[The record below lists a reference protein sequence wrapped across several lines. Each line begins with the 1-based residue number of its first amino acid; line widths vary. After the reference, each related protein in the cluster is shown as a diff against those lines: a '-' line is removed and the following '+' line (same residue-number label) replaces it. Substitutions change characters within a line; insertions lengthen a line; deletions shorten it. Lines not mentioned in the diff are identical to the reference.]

1 MTQGSAGVGG
11 PSGSGTGR
19 RRPRGTW
26 RLAVPTLLLVWSA
39 FAADLQVSQV
49 QTRLVDGTYTLDA
62 RIDYGFSPEALE
74 ALANGVPL
82 TILMQFQVR
91 PADAWIWDNSVT
103 DLQLRYAIRHKPLSE
118 TYEVYRLPGATGR
131 TFVTR
136 EAAIAALGEI
146 KGLQLVDQNRLEPG
160 VDYEVQL
167 KVSLDIEELPLPLRP
182 TAYLSRAWKLASR
195 WTKWPLTP

>member
-1 MTQGSAGVGG
+1 MRLGATGVGEPAG
-11 PSGSGTGR
+11 LR
-19 RRPRGTW
+19 RTCRRTFLW
-26 RLAVPTLLLVWSA
+26 WLALAALLLAWTTLVGD
-39 FAADLQVSQV
+39 FRVTQV

-62 RIDYGFSPEALE
+62 MVDYGFSPEALE

-91 PADAWIWDNSVT
+91 RADAWIWASSVT

-118 TYEVYRLPGATGR
+118 TYEVYRLPGTTGR

-146 KGLQLVDQNRLEPG
+146 KGLQLVDQSRLEPE
-160 VDYEVQL
+160 VAYEVQF
-167 KVSLDIEELPLPLRP
+167 KVSLDIEALPLPLRP
-182 TAYLSRAWKLASR
+182 TAYLNGAWKLAIR
-195 WTKWPLTP
+195 WTKWPLTR